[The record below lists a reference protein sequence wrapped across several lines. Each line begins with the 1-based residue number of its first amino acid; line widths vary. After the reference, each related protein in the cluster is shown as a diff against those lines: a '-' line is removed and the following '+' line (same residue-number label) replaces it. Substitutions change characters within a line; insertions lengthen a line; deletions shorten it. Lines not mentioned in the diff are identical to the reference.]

1 MSTAPSHSAQKPPA
15 KPAVRIQQNIL
26 AANERRLLNWLCA
39 RLPMWVTPDKLTI
52 LGFAGALII
61 ATGYGLS
68 SFNLNWLW
76 LSLAGYLVNWF
87 GDSLDGSLARF
98 RKIER
103 PTYGHFIDHSTDALA
118 TTILVGSLG
127 LTPFIQFE
135 VALCG
140 LVGYLLM
147 TIHSFLTA
155 QAMGEFRLS
164 FLSGGPTELRL
175 MLMALTSAMFFVAP
189 GPVVLTLSGFDLF
202 AIAVSVILVS
212 LYIGQ
217 TASVARTLRRA
228 GK

>member
-1 MSTAPSHSAQKPPA
+1 MNEAR
-15 KPAVRIQQNIL
+15 KPATRIQHNIL
-26 AANERRLLNWLCA
+26 AANERRVLNWLCA

-52 LGFAGALII
+52 IGFVGALII
-61 ATGYGLS
+61 AAGHALS
-68 SFNLNWLW
+68 TVSIDWLW
-76 LSLAGYLVNWF
+76 LSLAGYCVNWF

-118 TTILVGSLG
+118 TSILVGSLG

-135 VALCG
+135 VAMFG
-140 LVGYLLM
+140 LIGYLLM

-164 FLSGGPTELRL
+164 FLNGGPTELRL
-175 MLMALTSAMFFVAP
+175 MLMALTGAMFFVEP
-189 GPVVLTLSGFDLF
+189 GPVIGNALSGFDIF
-202 AIAVSVILVS
+202 AIAVGVILVA